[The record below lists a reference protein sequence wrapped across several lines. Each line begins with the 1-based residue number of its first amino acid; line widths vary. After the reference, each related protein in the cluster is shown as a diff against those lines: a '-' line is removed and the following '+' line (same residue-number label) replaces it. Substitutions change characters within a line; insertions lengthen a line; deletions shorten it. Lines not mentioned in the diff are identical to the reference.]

1 MDDRGTILFSANHRE
16 VIIGADMLRVSGEG
30 GTMFTGSVQTPL
42 VRAESG
48 HDLRS
53 VNFCNIL

>member
-1 MDDRGTILFSANHRE
+1 MDDRGTILFSVNHRE
-16 VIIGADMLRVSGEG
+16 VVIGADMLRISGEG
-30 GTMFTGSVQTPL
+30 GTMFSGSVQTPL

-53 VNFCNIL
+53 VKL